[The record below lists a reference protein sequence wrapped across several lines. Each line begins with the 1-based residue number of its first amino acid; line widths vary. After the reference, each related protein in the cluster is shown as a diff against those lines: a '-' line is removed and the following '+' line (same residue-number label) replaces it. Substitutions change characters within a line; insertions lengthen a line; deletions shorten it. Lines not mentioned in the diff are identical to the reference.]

1 MRIGVTVAGLAAR
14 IAAARVERMRAEAVR
29 AALAE
34 VAWRA
39 SRRATDPQA
48 SPPQKPVASTTEQQR
63 S

>member
-1 MRIGVTVAGLAAR
+1 MRIGVTVAGLVAR
-14 IAAARVERMRAEAVR
+14 MAAARVERMRADAVR

-39 SRRATDPQA
+39 SRRASVPETLPAQT
-48 SPPQKPVASTTEQQR
+48 PVASTTEQQR